1 MKTTDDKSTFRE
13 LAKLKFELLR
23 KKNEILECFIPII
36 IKFLTNLNGTF
47 YANCPFCSSDLQ
59 ISWKVNFLFDFKKFL
74 SAKIRKS
81 DFGFLKNLA
90 TLVDGKIRPRG

>member
-36 IKFLTNLNGTF
+36 IKFLTNLNGTSR
-47 YANCPFCSSDLQ
+47 YSDMNLKFQ
-59 ISWKVNFLFDFKKFL
+59 KGIDCVVN
-74 SAKIRKS
+74 
-81 DFGFLKNLA
+81 
-90 TLVDGKIRPRG
+90 